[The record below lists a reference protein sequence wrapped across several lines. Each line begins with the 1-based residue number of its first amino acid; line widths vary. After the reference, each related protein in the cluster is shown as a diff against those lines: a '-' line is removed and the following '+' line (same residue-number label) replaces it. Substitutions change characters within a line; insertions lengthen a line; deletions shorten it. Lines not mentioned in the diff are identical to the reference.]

1 MRFGLRGHTAMGGM
15 AMFFPFFYDP
25 TILIV
30 LPGLLLAL
38 WAQFRVNS
46 TFSKYSEVG
55 THRGYTAEQA
65 ARILLDENNLQSVRI
80 ERVSGHLSDHYDP
93 RDKVLRLSDSVM
105 NSTSVAALGVAAHEA
120 GHAVQDA
127 NGYKPLVLRS
137 AMAPV
142 VSIGSNLAIPL
153 FILGLIFAWEPLV
166 NLGII
171 LFSLIVVFSLV
182 TLPVE
187 FDASRRA
194 LATLEGNSLLDSD
207 ELTGAR
213 RVLNAAAL
221 TYVAAALQSIL
232 NLLRLLILSGGRR
245 RD

>member
-80 ERVSGHLSDHYDP
+80 EHVSGHLSDHYDP

-171 LFSLIVVFSLV
+171 LFSLI

>member
-1 MRFGLRGHTAMGGM
+1 M
-15 AMFFPFFYDP
+15 FPFFYDP
-25 TILIV
+25 TMIIV
-30 LPGLLLAL
+30 LPGLLIAL

-55 THRGYTAEQA
+55 TRAGCTAAEA
-65 ARILLDENNLQSVRI
+65 ARILLDDNGLQSVRI

-127 NGYKPLVLRS
+127 QGYKPLMLRT
-137 AMAPV
+137 ALAPM
-142 VSIGSNLAIPL
+142 VSIGSNMAIPL
-153 FILGLIFAWEPLV
+153 FVLGLIFAWEPLLNV
-166 NLGII
+166 GII
-171 LFSLIVVFSLV
+171 LFSLVVLFSLI

-187 FDASRRA
+187 FNASRRA
-194 LATLEGNSLLDSD
+194 LATLEGDALLSSD

-213 RVLNAAAL
+213 RVLSAAAL

-232 NLLRLLILSGGRR
+232 NLLRLLVLAGDRR